1 MGWTT
6 VAGMTTSQLVHT
18 QVDCGIATITLDS
31 QPNRNALS
39 KQLVGELTA
48 ALQTAER
55 DASVRAVLLQ
65 AEGPVFCSGADL
77 SEAKDGGMEQGA
89 QDLVALQRQIVASAR
104 PVVIRLHGPVRAGGL
119 GLVGAADI
127 VLAADTVTFAF
138 TEARLGLAP
147 ALISLTT
154 LPRMTSRAAART
166 FLTAEAFDAATAAEM
181 GLITQAVPADEL
193 DDAVAGVLEQVA
205 EANPQGLRESK
216 ALVAGPLLANID
228 AHGDEMAELSARL
241 FGSDEAKAAMQ
252 AFLERRTR
260 KP

>member
-1 MGWTT
+1 
-6 VAGMTTSQLVHT
+6 MTTSQLVHS
-18 QVDCGIATITLDS
+18 QDDRGITTITLDS
-31 QPNRNALS
+31 QHNRNALS
-39 KQLVGELTA
+39 KQLVGELSE
-48 ALQTAER
+48 ALRVAGEDPST
-55 DASVRAVLLQ
+55 RAVLLR
-65 AEGPVFCSGADL
+65 AAGPVFCSGADL

-89 QDLVALQRQIVASAR
+89 HDLVALQRQIVASAK

-166 FLTAEAFDAATAAEM
+166 FLTAETFDAATAAEM
-181 GLITQAVPADEL
+181 GLITGAVPADDL
-193 DDAVAGVLEQVA
+193 DAAVTTVLEQLA
-205 EANPQGLRESK
+205 EASPQGLRESK
-216 ALVAGPLLANID
+216 ALVAAPLLAAID
-228 AHGDEMAELSARL
+228 AHGDDMAALSARL

-252 AFLERRTR
+252 AFLSR
-260 KP
+260 KKKP